1 MFFKSDSSDS
11 VNEFLWKDKSHKP
24 RKGATGEDL
33 SDIYKDYSLP
43 SGKQLSAV
51 RDSHFTIHFK
61 ICWNGNFLG
70 FSQKNFRVVF
80 FYHFTINI
88 FET

>member
-1 MFFKSDSSDS
+1 MLFKSDSSDS

-43 SGKQLSAV
+43 SGKQLKNRTNIV

-61 ICWNGNFLG
+61 IC
-70 FSQKNFRVVF
+70 
-80 FYHFTINI
+80 
-88 FET
+88 